1 MTFFKKKKKRK
12 KEGVYVL
19 LWLRVW
25 GIFFAFRRL
34 GVQFCFSFFF
44 FKLLFF
50 FVLFSEIIRWL
61 RRRKIPVSCIWNE
74 YIEILR
80 DNITKYR
87 IWKHLNKQPKR
98 SLNPERPKEKRKTNV
113 TSITTQLYSS
123 CASSST
129 NKQIIHKERTRVQLG
144 QPCWIAIICCLSQ
157 TKVTQL
163 SLIIAAQD
171 NQGSLVFG
179 SESTAKHDSVP
190 SSFFSR
196 VAAPL
201 RNEVGLRDSRFI
213 EWFPLFFFIA
223 ADLLQRL
230 MGRFL
235 SHLFFSS
242 FEPSLPVN

>member
-1 MTFFKKKKKRK
+1 MVKKKKL
-12 KEGVYVL
+12 Y
-19 LWLRVW
+19 
-25 GIFFAFRRL
+25 I
-34 GVQFCFSFFF
+34 
-44 FKLLFF
+44 
-50 FVLFSEIIRWL
+50 
-61 RRRKIPVSCIWNE
+61 SCIWNE

-80 DNITKYR
+80 DNNTKYR

-98 SLNPERPKEKRKTNV
+98 SLNPERPKEKRKTKV

-179 SESTAKHDSVP
+179 SESTAKHDSVQ

-201 RNEVGLRDSRFI
+201 RNEVGLRDSYFI
-213 EWFPLFFFIA
+213 EWFPPFFIA

-242 FEPSLPVN
+242 FLRTIAAG

>member
-34 GVQFCFSFFF
+34 GVQFCFSFFS
-44 FKLLFF
+44 LNSFF
-50 FVLFSEIIRWL
+50 FLCLIFWNHQML
-61 RRRKIPVSCIWNE
+61 KKRKISLSRIWNE
-74 YIEILR
+74 YIKILR
-80 DNITKYR
+80 DNNTKYR

-179 SESTAKHDSVP
+179 SESTAKHDSVQ

-201 RNEVGLRDSRFI
+201 RNEVGPRDSYFI
-213 EWFPLFFFIA
+213 EWFPPFYRYGFIAKANGSFSFPFVIFFFLRTIA
-223 ADLLQRL
+223 A
-230 MGRFL
+230 G
-235 SHLFFSS
+235 
-242 FEPSLPVN
+242 